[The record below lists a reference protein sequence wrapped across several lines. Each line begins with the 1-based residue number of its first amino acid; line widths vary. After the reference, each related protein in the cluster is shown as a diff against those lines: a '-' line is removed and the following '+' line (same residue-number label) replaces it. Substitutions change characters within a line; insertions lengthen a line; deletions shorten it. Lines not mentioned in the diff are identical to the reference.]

1 MKRQTILLTAIALTA
16 AALIGTWSLPTM
28 AEETRQANQLVH
40 KALKDRTKTFCKAV
54 LPAWFNQQ
62 RENDLETFRTLVADC
77 YLGHAR
83 LTILGV
89 DDNLSLKEV
98 GLSELPSALLA
109 HETGM
114 TLNVYRP
121 LAGRT
126 IKDYP
131 KRN

>member
-1 MKRQTILLTAIALTA
+1 MA
-16 AALIGTWSLPTM
+16 AYHPDPTGCPS
-28 AEETRQANQLVH
+28 AD
-40 KALKDRTKTFCKAV
+40 DRCTGGDSAY
-54 LPAWFNQQ
+54 
-62 RENDLETFRTLVADC
+62 RGS
-77 YLGHAR
+77 LGHAR